1 MARPVALALAPPST
15 SVRNAN
21 MPDMEHEQCSKSGI
35 DMIGHRG
42 GEQTCELAASY
53 VAQALFHTLSAAS
66 AARVRSRAA
75 SCRRLPRSVE
85 GIVKQTTS

>member
-1 MARPVALALAPPST
+1 
-15 SVRNAN
+15 

-42 GEQTCELAASY
+42 GEQRSWLGASY
-53 VAQALFHTLSAAS
+53 VAQALFQALSAAS

-75 SCRRLPRSVE
+75 SRCRLPRSVE
-85 GIVKQTTS
+85 EIVKQTTS

>member
-1 MARPVALALAPPST
+1 
-15 SVRNAN
+15 

-42 GEQTCELAASY
+42 GEQRCELAASY
-53 VAQALFHTLSAAS
+53 VAQALFHALSAAS

-85 GIVKQTTS
+85 EIVKQTTS

>member
-1 MARPVALALAPPST
+1 
-15 SVRNAN
+15 

-42 GEQTCELAASY
+42 GEQRCELAASY
-53 VAQALFHTLSAAS
+53 VAQALFHALSAAS

-75 SCRRLPRSVE
+75 SCRRLTLSDE
-85 GIVKQTTS
+85 EMVKQATS